1 MNLYTDYF
9 YNSLPDSGKI
19 MVNRVDRWWKQGC
32 MGPDPRGVAPS
43 TDHVYCYITLSW
55 TLRSYRRD

>member
-1 MNLYTDYF
+1 MPDSF

-19 MVNRVDRWWKQGC
+19 MANRVDRWWTEGRR
-32 MGPDPRGVAPS
+32 GPDPRGPAPS
-43 TDHVYCYITLSW
+43 MDHVYCYITLSW